1 MSGKRILK
9 MFKLSDRVQLTSIRY
24 LLYSSLFA
32 CAAFSVT
39 VARAVEM
46 NDVLTAGERAE
57 RMGAVGV
64 LTLGL
69 VCCFLLLG
77 YLIRVMCREGLKL
90 IVENQKLLSENQQ
103 YMAQGQQVMIEVKD
117 AILACKHS
125 R

>member
-1 MSGKRILK
+1 MAPMSNKTQ
-9 MFKLSDRVQLTSIRY
+9 FAAIRY
-24 LLYSSLFA
+24 LLYAALFA
-32 CAAFSVT
+32 CSIFSVT

-46 NDVLTAGERAE
+46 DDVLTASERAD

-103 YMAQGQQVMIEVKD
+103 YMKSGQEVMIEVKD
-117 AILACKHS
+117 AILSCKHS